1 MSNACCECYVI
12 TVGKNTGDCDCWPL
26 ASRKHYPLTG
36 SGLLSKLTSFMIGVN
51 VYREE
56 GKGEHFRGMEQ
67 VPQQEREMYILT
79 ELFTAKCLSEDA
91 CV

>member
-1 MSNACCECYVI
+1 
-12 TVGKNTGDCDCWPL
+12 
-26 ASRKHYPLTG
+26 
-36 SGLLSKLTSFMIGVN
+36 MIGVN

-79 ELFTAKCLSEDA
+79 ELFTGKCLSEDA